1 MALCMICIVVASII
15 YLLIR
20 LVKLITCRGIEEC
33 RNRKCVFNEI
43 CSKYDSRLTEEEANE
58 LYKLIDSMCEKNREV
73 SLLTL
78 LREACTFQ
86 TNMLYYTHKRNNLPQ
101 GDDR

>member
-1 MALCMICIVVASII
+1 MDKIEVLIVALCMIWIVIVSFV

-20 LVKLITCRGIEEC
+20 LVKHVTCRGIEEC

-58 LYKLIDSMCEKNREV
+58 LYKLIDGMYEKNREV
-73 SLLTL
+73 SI
-78 LREACTFQ
+78 
-86 TNMLYYTHKRNNLPQ
+86 
-101 GDDR
+101 

>member
-1 MALCMICIVVASII
+1 MDKLGVLIMAFCMICIVAASII

-33 RNRKCVFNEI
+33 RNRKCVVNEI

-58 LYKLIDSMCEKNREV
+58 LYKLIDGKHEKRK
-73 SLLTL
+73 
-78 LREACTFQ
+78 Q
-86 TNMLYYTHKRNNLPQ
+86 
-101 GDDR
+101 